1 MELRLALEVLRKLRN
16 ATITK
21 LEQERESIFTIC
33 QNARRSRIAGSV
45 TSLTGGALAIIG
57 LGLIP
62 VTLGGSIALSVVGA
76 GVSVAGGAVSITSAV
91 TDKVMSKGKLKEAE
105 AIIDIDKQLTEQV
118 NSLIKKMPQEMP
130 QESPASTKEEAVTVA
145 FQSRQL
151 IRTVA
156 VTASAGTGGA
166 QVARSAFHGGLF
178 ALRVTGSAAR
188 GVAIAGGVVTALTVP
203 IDLGELIYNSVKLY
217 KKSETK
223 AAKWFDEQLESLR
236 TQQKEIEKLLE
247 ENETPTEKVLPDEE
261 ESEKSEGSSD

>member
-1 MELRLALEVLRKLRN
+1 MELRLALEVLCKLRN

-21 LEQERESIFTIC
+21 LEQERKSIFTIC

-91 TDKVMSKGKLKEAE
+91 TDKVMSKGKLKEAK
-105 AIIDIDKQLTEQV
+105 AMIDIDIQLTEQV

-130 QESPASTKEEAVTVA
+130 QESPASREEAVTVA
-145 FQSRQL
+145 FQGRQL
-151 IRTVA
+151 VRTVA

-188 GVAIAGGVVTALTVP
+188 GVAIVGGVATALTVP

-236 TQQKEIEKLLE
+236 TQEKEIEELLE

-261 ESEKSEGSSD
+261 ESEGSSD